1 HGGKTKLYLSS
12 ADWMARNM
20 VHRVELAFPLD
31 NPSLQQEMLDLME
44 IQWSDCTQSRYLNG
58 PQANH
63 RRVPQVDS
71 TQGLGN
77 PVRAQAAFHDYLRQL
92 KLEN

>member
-1 HGGKTKLYLSS
+1 M
-12 ADWMARNM
+12 D
-20 VHRVELAFPLD
+20 HRVELAFPLES
-31 NPSLQQEMLDLME
+31 PLLQQEMLDLME

-71 TQGLGN
+71 PQVDSPKGLGN